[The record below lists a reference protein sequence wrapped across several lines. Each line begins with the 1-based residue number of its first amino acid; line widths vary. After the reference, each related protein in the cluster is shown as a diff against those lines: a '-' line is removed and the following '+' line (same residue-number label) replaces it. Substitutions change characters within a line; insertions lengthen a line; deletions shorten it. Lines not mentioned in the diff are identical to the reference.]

1 MSGFLVPGEFVCK
14 DFVSYQNEHQSRV
27 TTSIHLHPD
36 IASEPPR
43 LPQHHAKPRAVT
55 GRVIRCPDD
64 LKWIVQH
71 YLSLKWRNKSY
82 HREWWSIERRYPT
95 NNYAIANPDPW
106 RST

>member
-55 GRVIRCPDD
+55 GG
-64 LKWIVQH
+64 LYAAQMT
-71 YLSLKWRNKSY
+71 LSGSC
-82 HREWWSIERRYPT
+82 
-95 NNYAIANPDPW
+95 
-106 RST
+106 STTAH